1 MSALTTDDCK
11 RKLVELYPATQAKS
25 WKRTKKYLNGQK
37 EWERVFECTQL
48 GQTRTVLL
56 VERAG
61 QLIELGNAAPAV
73 PVLALVSAPKPTAA
87 AKPSLHP
94 LPQGLVAFEP
104 TQELRRLLFGAT
116 GPEALAL
123 PFVSPVAQETQ
134 FLLVLQN
141 TIDWSAPEKSR
152 SCFDFAA
159 AINFKDFT
167 ARCTVQG
174 IDVLGSFL
182 AYVGHQLD
190 YLAGLDEDNY
200 AYIGYGDYD
209 DSLVDLIDVLGRLR
223 QGFVDNN
230 WAAPLDRAACKDI
243 FKSANFLKEMV
254 EGSCDPD
261 EEETQRALD
270 FIERVK
276 ALAARPT

>member
-11 RKLVELYPATQAKS
+11 RKLVELYPDTQAKS
-25 WKRTKKYLNGQK
+25 WKRTRKSLNAQK
-37 EWERVFECTQL
+37 EWERLFECTQP
-48 GQTRTVLL
+48 GQIRKVLL
-56 VERAG
+56 LERAG
-61 QLIELGNAAPAV
+61 QLFELGNAVFTASTPA
-73 PVLALVSAPKPTAA
+73 PVLGTTPVAAPKPV
-87 AKPSLHP
+87 PHP
-94 LPQGLVAFEP
+94 LPAGLVALEP

-116 GPEALAL
+116 GPEVLAL

-141 TIDWSAPEKSR
+141 TIDWNAPEKER

-159 AINFKDFT
+159 VIDFKDFT

-182 AYVGHQLD
+182 AYIAHQLD

-200 AYIGYGDYD
+200 AYIGAADYD
-209 DSLVDLIDVLGRLR
+209 DSLVDLIDVLSRLR
-223 QGFVDNN
+223 QGFVDNK
-230 WAAPLDRAACKDI
+230 WAAPLDRAACKGI
-243 FKSANFLKEMV
+243 FKSATFLKEMV

-261 EEETQRALD
+261 EEETQQAMD
-270 FIERVK
+270 CIERVM
-276 ALAARPT
+276 ALAARPA